1 MKNRLF
7 VVILLCLIVVGG
19 IVWYKSSF
27 HVQKNAKVNN
37 KENLD
42 HSFVDEKE
50 DDSLDEMVGKWN
62 TISAVSVETGEKV
75 ENLRE
80 IFGSSY
86 ASYGSYLEIKSDG
99 TFVDAIKPITD
110 GSKASMGT
118 YEVKR
123 DYNKPGDCYVF
134 LTYSDGSK
142 AKLQRVILDDSDTY
156 YLVLDDFI
164 DGYQLTFKK

>member
-1 MKNRLF
+1 
-7 VVILLCLIVVGG
+7 
-19 IVWYKSSF
+19 
-27 HVQKNAKVNN
+27 
-37 KENLD
+37 
-42 HSFVDEKE
+42 
-50 DDSLDEMVGKWN
+50 
-62 TISAVSVETGEKV
+62 
-75 ENLRE
+75 
-80 IFGSSY
+80 
-86 ASYGSYLEIKSDG
+86 
-99 TFVDAIKPITD
+99 
-110 GSKASMGT
+110 MGT